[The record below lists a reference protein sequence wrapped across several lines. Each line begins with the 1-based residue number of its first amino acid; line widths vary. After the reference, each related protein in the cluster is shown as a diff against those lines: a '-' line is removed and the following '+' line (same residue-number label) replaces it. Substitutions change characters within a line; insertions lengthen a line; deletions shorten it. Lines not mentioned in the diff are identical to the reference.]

1 MVRGK
6 QALKYSIFIGLC
18 CIPLLAESDDV
29 SSHRFEN
36 VVVTEQLSQ
45 PDYGFN
51 KPFSVTDYDRE
62 SVKDRGFARF
72 QDVFKEIPNLN
83 LMDAGANGFLDRS
96 NIRGLLNSPL
106 YTQPAITVYVDDV
119 PYSSAFS
126 YINQL
131 TMTDEIS
138 VYRGP
143 QGARF
148 GKNSYGGAIN
158 IVTQRPG
165 NQLQGAV
172 SVDKGNYDRTGV
184 NGYLSGALL
193 NDQLYFNLAGA
204 FTSRDGYLKNT
215 TLHTRTDDQ
224 QHISGKS
231 SIIWTPNKQW
241 DFNLSFSINDFNDG
255 AFRIVPLDSDNHYE
269 TSSNIAGEQKQK
281 SHTESL
287 RIAYKGPSFDLLS
300 VTALRSWKVSPYI
313 FDADLSAMP
322 IVKQK
327 AFMEQ
332 QQLTQEIRL
341 QPLNNQTDWD
351 WLLGLFFSD
360 TDLDGKQR
368 NTILNFSESVKLKKL
383 DEESYAAFA
392 QLSYE
397 GFQSLQIQFDLRL
410 DYVTKKIDRHRH
422 FLNGIETSFSGH
434 SEDVFASPK
443 LTLDYLLS
451 PQVFAYASTG
461 LAFKPGGFSPLSD
474 RHPAYKKEH
483 MWASEAGIKTSWN
496 GDTIQANI
504 GGFYYEIDNYQLEDA
519 FTPTDYTIVNADKVV
534 SYGAEFEFQM
544 RLFKYLQ
551 FETNFGYTHV
561 SFKRHTDPF
570 SGQVYN
576 DKKVPYVPEFNL
588 LTALQYKHPQGYF
601 ARAESLWTGKT
612 YFNEENSS
620 RFAEKDYAV
629 FNARVGY
636 ENKHFGAYTYIK
648 NIADNQYFTQKFAFL
663 NAGTPSEPR
672 TYGATLHIKF

>member
-1 MVRGK
+1 M
-6 QALKYSIFIGLC
+6 KYLIFIGFFF
-18 CIPLLAESDDV
+18 IPFLAKSTDV
-29 SSHRFEN
+29 SSHRFKD
-36 VVVTEQLSQ
+36 VIVTEQLSQ
-45 PDYGFN
+45 PDHGFN
-51 KPFSVTDYDRE
+51 KPYTVTDYDRKTIKE
-62 SVKDRGFARF
+62 RGFSRF
-72 QDVFKEIPNLN
+72 QDVYGEIPNLN

-96 NIRGLLNSPL
+96 NIRGLLNSPI
-106 YTQPAITVYVDDV
+106 YTQPAITLYVDDV

-165 NQLQGAV
+165 NQLQGSV
-172 SVDKGNYDRTGV
+172 SVDKANYDRTGV

-204 FTSRDGYLKNT
+204 FSSREGYLNNT
-215 TLHTRTDDQ
+215 TLNTRTDDR

-241 DFNLSFSINDFNDG
+241 DFNLSFAINDFNDG
-255 AFRIVPLDSDNHYE
+255 AFRIVPLDSDNRYE

-313 FDADLSAMP
+313 FDADLSALP

-327 AFMEQ
+327 VFMKQ

-341 QPLNNQTDWD
+341 RPLNGHSDWD
-351 WLLGLFFSD
+351 WLFGLFFSD
-360 TDLDGKQR
+360 NGFDGQQ
-368 NTILNFSESVKLKKL
+368 LNSISNLNEQLSLRKL
-383 DEESYAAFA
+383 DEQAYASFA
-392 QLSYE
+392 QISFN
-397 GFQSLQIQFDLRL
+397 GFQSMQISFDLRL
-410 DYVTKKIDRHRH
+410 DYVNKKIDRHRRYI
-422 FLNGIETSFSGH
+422 NGLETSFS
-434 SEDVFASPK
+434 ENTDDFFASPK
-443 LTLDYLLS
+443 LTIDYQFS
-451 PQVFAYASTG
+451 PQIFTYASTG
-461 LAFKPGGFSPLSD
+461 LAFKPGGFSPLSET
-474 RHPAYKKEH
+474 HPAYKKED
-483 MWASEAGIKTSWN
+483 MWASEVGIKTSWN
-496 GDTIQANI
+496 GDNIQSNI
-504 GGFYYEIDNYQLEDA
+504 TGFYYEIDNYQLEDG
-519 FTPTDYTIVNADKVV
+519 FTPTDYTIVNADEVV
-534 SYGAEFEFQM
+534 SFGAEFEFQA
-544 RLFKYLQ
+544 RFFKTLQ
-551 FETNFGYTHV
+551 FETNFGYTHIT
-561 SFKRHTDPF
+561 FKEHTAPF

-576 DKKVPYVPEFNL
+576 GKTVPYIPEFNL

-601 ARAESLWTGKT
+601 VRVESLWTGKT
-612 YFNEENSS
+612 YFNEANSS

-629 FNARVGY
+629 FNARLGY
-636 ENKHFGAYTYIK
+636 ENKYFAVYGYVK
-648 NIADNQYFTQKFAFL
+648 NISDNQYFTQKFAFL

-672 TYGATLHIKF
+672 TYGTTFNIKF